1 MGNHVAKTD
10 MCRMTLRWAEGGL
23 AALARQGLALRARR
37 RQHSGQGYTLLRRSG
52 LRRSH
57 PLGTYIDRFIAR
69 AHAWCLQ
76 VLVSD
81 SLVLHVLSL
90 RSVRTLLGW
99 RQRGRSRLLLEPTD
113 TRRDPCHVWRVT
125 SDALAGGQHALLICV
140 YTCSSLAVAQA
151 GHFGQ
156 IRSALLVLPL
166 RGGALR
172 RDLR

>member
-1 MGNHVAKTD
+1 MLAIWLATCSELPREHVS
-10 MCRMTLRWAEGGL
+10 
-23 AALARQGLALRARR
+23 
-37 RQHSGQGYTLLRRSG
+37 HSGDARGQRVVL
-52 LRRSH
+52 
-57 PLGTYIDRFIAR
+57 IAR
-69 AHAWCLQ
+69 AHAWGLQ